1 MEILHSEI
9 SEFGFHPLKEDK
21 WLPVKSSSSIV
32 SPLASVLAET
42 KFHTLI
48 NPNLGVWKQDMVHQL
63 FLPHEALMIL
73 GIPLSKRNPP
83 NRIVWAHTPFGLF
96 STSSAYKLL
105 VSSILAGLADSS
117 NLSPQKQ
124 FWKGIWQL
132 RIPNKIK
139 HFIWRASN
147 NELPRMSNLFHQ
159 QITSLA
165 TCELYKACPEDSLH
179 TLWLCKEVESA
190 WSLFINFHQVNFPP

>member
-1 MEILHSEI
+1 
-9 SEFGFHPLKEDK
+9 
-21 WLPVKSSSSIV
+21 
-32 SPLASVLAET
+32 
-42 KFHTLI
+42 
-48 NPNLGVWKQDMVHQL
+48 MVYQL

-73 GIPLSKRNPP
+73 GIPLSKRNLPD
-83 NRIVWAHTPFGLF
+83 RIVWAQTPFGLF

-105 VSSILAGLADSS
+105 MSSISAGLVDSL

-147 NELPRMSNLFHQ
+147 NELPTMGNLFHRH
-159 QITSLA
+159 ITSLA

-179 TLWLCKEVESA
+179 TL
-190 WSLFINFHQVNFPP
+190 

>member
-1 MEILHSEI
+1 MINIKLGKLQITPLKFASVWILHPEI

-48 NPNLGVWKQDMVHQL
+48 NPNLGVWKQDMVHQF

-117 NLSPQKQ
+117 ILRPQK
-124 FWKGIWQL
+124 
-132 RIPNKIK
+132 
-139 HFIWRASN
+139 
-147 NELPRMSNLFHQ
+147 
-159 QITSLA
+159 
-165 TCELYKACPEDSLH
+165 
-179 TLWLCKEVESA
+179 
-190 WSLFINFHQVNFPP
+190 